1 MEQLKH
7 SKSMR
12 LESRAGKASRIYI
25 PKNILPQSPRRV
37 SIVSDIPAP
46 VITYE
51 IALKEYEKV
60 KAEIQAV
67 KKFHRASASSSF
79 LSIERQHNYNP
90 DSPSPDKYSP
100 NYKFTKPSTPTL
112 AIINTRKSK
121 AREKRDLLPKCI
133 HAETS
138 LCSYPSKY
146 IKPKLDTDSSSK
158 PQASHS
164 TQKLLSRSPTKRK
177 EESPSTAVV
186 DSNISISSDKNTSIN
201 RSIKGPDFSK
211 SPGRKD
217 EYLHVNSSFRFYN
230 QNSDSFRTYTPD
242 FKRQTSREAL
252 LNKKF
257 SRDTVNYDKYLEACN
272 KIKPRSDVSVPSL
285 GKLSARDDRFIFNRG
300 YFGVSRGRYY
310 K

>member
-1 MEQLKH
+1 
-7 SKSMR
+7 MR

-25 PKNILPQSPRRV
+25 PKNIFPSSPRRA

-51 IALKEYEKV
+51 IALKEYDKV
-60 KAEIQAV
+60 KAEIQAA
-67 KKFHRASASSSF
+67 KKSYRASASSSF
-79 LSIERQHNYNP
+79 LSIERQYNYNP

-100 NYKFTKPSTPTL
+100 SYRFTKPNIPTL
-112 AIINTRKSK
+112 AIINIRKSK
-121 AREKRDLLPKCI
+121 ARDKRDLLPKCI

-158 PQASHS
+158 PETSHS
-164 TQKLLSRSPTKRK
+164 TKKVLSRSPTKRK
-177 EESPSTAVV
+177 EESPRNAVV
-186 DSNISISSDKNTSIN
+186 DQSNLISTDQNTSIN
-201 RSIKGPDFSK
+201 RSIKGPNFSK

-230 QNSDSFRTYTPD
+230 KSSDSFRSYTPD
-242 FKRQTSREAL
+242 FSRQTSRDAL

-272 KIKPRSDVSVPSL
+272 KIKPRSNVSVPSL
-285 GKLSARDDRFIFNRG
+285 NKLSARDDRFIFNRG

>member
-25 PKNILPQSPRRV
+25 PKNIFPSSPRRA
-37 SIVSDIPAP
+37 SIASDIPPP

-51 IALKEYEKV
+51 IALKEYQKV
-60 KAEIQAV
+60 KAEIEAA
-67 KKFHRASASSSF
+67 KNSDRASGSSSF
-79 LSIERQHNYNP
+79 LSIERQYNYNP
-90 DSPSPDKYSP
+90 ETPSPDKYSP
-100 NYKFTKPSTPTL
+100 SYKFIKPSIPTL
-112 AIINTRKSK
+112 AIINTNKNK
-121 AREKRDLLPKCI
+121 AREKRGLLPKCI

-146 IKPKLDTDSSSK
+146 IIPKLDRDTSFQ
-158 PQASHS
+158 PQTFHS
-164 TQKLLSRSPTKRK
+164 TKKFLSRSPTKRK
-177 EESPSTAVV
+177 EESPEYGVV
-186 DSNISISSDKNTSIN
+186 DQNIKIPSDQDTSIN

-217 EYLHVNSSFRFYN
+217 DYLHVNSSFRFYN
-230 QNSDSFRTYTPD
+230 KNSDSFRSYTPD
-242 FKRQTSREAL
+242 FSRQTSREAL

-257 SRDTVNYDKYLEACN
+257 SRDTLNYDKYLEACN
-272 KIKPRSDVSVPSL
+272 KTKPRSNVSVPSID
-285 GKLSARDDRFIFNRG
+285 KLSPRDDRFIFNRG